1 MFPVSSQKKH
11 WLFTDE
17 KEIAQLREQA
27 NAAYIVK
34 HGSHMTK
41 EKRENHFL
49 SCQEEESL
57 LRYWEISMK
66 KFCKNFNPPMPKATA
81 ATSLHYFKRFYLRNS
96 VMDYHP
102 KYIMVTCIYLACK
115 VEEFNVSIVQFVAN
129 VNGDKE
135 KCCNIIINNELL
147 LMQQLDYHLTIHNPF
162 RPVEGFLIDIRTRF
176 PSLENPDDLRPLID
190 EFLEKVFSTD
200 AVLIY
205 APSQIALAAILH
217 AASSTKANLDSYVTD
232 LLLSRE
238 QLKNIVAAVKEIRM
252 MVKGIPATISVETMK
267 LLEKKLEKCKNPEND
282 PDSDIYKQRMEEMID
297 EDDISNNKTYA
308 KLTHSQ
314 SECSNDKILDQIFDQ
329 SICN

>member
-115 VEEFNVSIVQFVAN
+115 VEEFNVSILQFVAN